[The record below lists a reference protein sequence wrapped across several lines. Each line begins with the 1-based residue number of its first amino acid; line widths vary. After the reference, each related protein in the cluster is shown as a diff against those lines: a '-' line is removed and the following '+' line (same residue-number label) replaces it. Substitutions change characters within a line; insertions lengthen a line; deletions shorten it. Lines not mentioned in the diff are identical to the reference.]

1 MTGKVGEKVR
11 VPPPPLLPPPLTT
24 RTTGTV
30 TGLFAAPAWVT
41 AIVPV

>member
-1 MTGKVGEKVR
+1 MKGKLGEKVR
-11 VPPPPLLPPPLTT
+11 VPPPLPPPPLTT

-41 AIVPV
+41 EMEPL